1 MSRTCVG
8 HALPTQIDFDAK
20 ETGIDP
26 EPGEMARDK
35 AVQVIDD
42 LARVSRGRDFLP
54 DEAVD
59 AASEQGRSDTMTGH
73 VADAEKELVVVRFEK
88 AAVIASEDVMFL
100 ERTATSTR
108 SSRKS
113 RGSMLR
119 WMRCARSHCSA
130 LTAGGTTDLVS
141 ARGVVADGRVIV
153 AILRF
158 RGRTPARQTK
168 TPSLPARPHRW
179 HRAPPDAARPYGKR
193 L

>member
-59 AASEQGRSDTMTGH
+59 AASEQGGSDTMTGH

-88 AAVIASEDVMFL
+88 AAVIASDDVMFL
-100 ERTATSTR
+100 ATHR
-108 SSRKS
+108 
-113 RGSMLR
+113 
-119 WMRCARSHCSA
+119 
-130 LTAGGTTDLVS
+130 DLHAFIAEIAWQHAPVDAPRQS
-141 ARGVVADGRVIV
+141 PLFGANRRRRHV
-153 AILRF
+153 L
-158 RGRTPARQTK
+158 RGRRRTM
-168 TPSLPARPHRW
+168 
-179 HRAPPDAARPYGKR
+179 PDTHGFHTSVAG
-193 L
+193 